1 METLNQAMQWLNS
14 FDHLI
19 DVLNKIP
26 HVVKVLL
33 AIAAVPSNI
42 LFRAARKF
50 SPGTGLA
57 PGYYKNFLEPVMRAD
72 DGPSEIL
79 LWMSAAGDLLTE
91 NRSRFENSGKGK
103 TELTDYDNL
112 SVGKRQEKRTVLIAK
127 QSDGRQIG
135 LDFPRTLTGDDLF
148 LLINRPAA
156 RWLRWLG
163 GEDAVERRELR
174 NFWETLS
181 DYIRKGNYQ
190 TRIKAFCGDPAS
202 AQTDAHDLKNWPEM
216 LKITIPKPNLLLR
229 AIGF

>member
-1 METLNQAMQWLNS
+1 MEMLNQVMQWLNS
-14 FDHLI
+14 FDHLR
-19 DVLNKIP
+19 DVLIKALDA
-26 HVVKVLL
+26 VKVLL
-33 AIAAVPSNI
+33 AIVAVPSNI

-79 LWMSAAGDLLTE
+79 LWMSAAGNLLTE
-91 NRSRFENSGKGK
+91 NRSRFENSGKG
-103 TELTDYDNL
+103 TELADYNNVL
-112 SVGKRQEKRTVLIAK
+112 VGKGQDRRTVRVAK
-127 QSDGRQIG
+127 LSDGTQIG
-135 LDFPRTLTGDDLF
+135 LDFPRTLTGDDFF
-148 LLINRPAA
+148 LLINRHAA

-181 DYIRKGNYQ
+181 DCIRKGNYQ
-190 TRIKAFCGDPAS
+190 TRIKAFCCDPAS
-202 AQTDAHDLKNWPEM
+202 AQTAARDLKNWEEM
-216 LKITIPKPNLLLR
+216 LDCTIPKPNLLLR